1 MKKSK
6 YKIPRAL
13 RKPSLRVGS
22 RGRGQTSGDN
32 VFGGSTSDTC
42 LLDSRSVQLPFGF
55 CSLFSVQ
62 QWVLGGGSSSRGS
75 WRYRWSP
82 WRKVR
87 RVLGRNKRE
96 MSEFLGRRWPEGRR
110 CGRKLGR
117 NSFVFLFF
125 AFVWSLFLISI
136 FERGIVRASMWIG
149 ILFVLNSTKSQYYE
163 TSYAFHQTWI
173 EVKTWNSYMESG
185 IECLISLN
193 DWWDTFMSV
202 CICVYLAFVETISNY
217 LPELSIQQ
225 GIE

>member
-6 YKIPRAL
+6 YKIHIAF
-13 RKPSLRVGS
+13 RKSSIRVGS

-87 RVLGRNKRE
+87 RVLGRNKGE

-125 AFVWSLFLISI
+125 CFCLVIYSLFPYSKEGLWGRLCELVFCLYLTAPNHNIMKRHMHFI
-136 FERGIVRASMWIG
+136 KLE
-149 ILFVLNSTKSQYYE
+149 LN
-163 TSYAFHQTWI
+163 
-173 EVKTWNSYMESG
+173 
-185 IECLISLN
+185 
-193 DWWDTFMSV
+193 
-202 CICVYLAFVETISNY
+202 
-217 LPELSIQQ
+217 
-225 GIE
+225 